1 MRENLK
7 SLRETVLGENEEE
20 LRFYQLRLSKWP
32 ILLQYVA
39 NNDGGR
45 IFNRVTRI
53 GSHIFGFLGVRQ
65 FFVLKVSKRTRMF
78 VLYMKS
84 KVFFIQDKKWVNS

>member
-7 SLRETVLGENEEE
+7 SLRETVLGEIKEE
-20 LRFYQLRLSKWP
+20 LRFYQLRLSKLVIVRWP

-39 NNDGGR
+39 NNDWG
-45 IFNRVTRI
+45 
-53 GSHIFGFLGVRQ
+53 Q
-65 FFVLKVSKRTRMF
+65 FFIFTVSKRTRMF

-84 KVFFIQDKKWVNS
+84 KVFFIQDKKCVNS

>member
-7 SLRETVLGENEEE
+7 SLRETVLGEIEEE
-20 LRFYQLRLSKWP
+20 LRFYQLRLSKLVIVRWP

-39 NNDGGR
+39 NNDWG
-45 IFNRVTRI
+45 
-53 GSHIFGFLGVRQ
+53 Q
-65 FFVLKVSKRTRMF
+65 FFIFTVSKRIRMF

>member
-7 SLRETVLGENEEE
+7 SLRETVLGEIEEE
-20 LRFYQLRLSKWP
+20 LRFYQLRLSKLVIVRWP

-39 NNDGGR
+39 NNDWG
-45 IFNRVTRI
+45 
-53 GSHIFGFLGVRQ
+53 Q
-65 FFVLKVSKRTRMF
+65 FFIFTVSKRIRMF
-78 VLYMKS
+78 VLYMIS